1 MHLCNITLVYDHPST
16 LPEQKNA
23 TIWTLHHCAPLIE
36 PCLTPR
42 LQTVF
47 TFCASGTY
55 NKEQGNGLTM
65 LTISATVLID
75 LCFTEYDRLG
85 LSKADVMTTKS
96 VQPRISTT
104 SLIVPICSCGCYIK
118 NGVVG

>member
-1 MHLCNITLVYDHPST
+1 MTIHPPILNRRMQQFGHCTILCAFDRTLFDSNFADSSSHSVRV
-16 LPEQKNA
+16 EQ
-23 TIWTLHHCAPLIE
+23 
-36 PCLTPR
+36 
-42 LQTVF
+42 
-47 TFCASGTY
+47 Y

-65 LTISATVLID
+65 LTISATVLLD

-96 VQPRISTT
+96 VKPRISTT
-104 SLIVPICSCGCYIK
+104 SLIVPIVAVAVNIK